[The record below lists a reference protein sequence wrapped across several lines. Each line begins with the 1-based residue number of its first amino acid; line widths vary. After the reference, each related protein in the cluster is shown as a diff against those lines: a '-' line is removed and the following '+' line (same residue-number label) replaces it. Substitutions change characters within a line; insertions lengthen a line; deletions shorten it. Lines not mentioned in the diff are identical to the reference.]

1 MQILAILKL
10 EEEVTPDKMGPHLD
24 AEVKHTLEAYL
35 DGHIRNFWFRA
46 DRAGVVFMLES
57 TDEDEARRVLA
68 ELPLAVAG
76 LANFELI
83 PLKPLQPL
91 GRLIGRE
98 ISS

>member
-1 MQILAILKL
+1 MQILAILRLK
-10 EEEVTPDKMGPHLD
+10 EEVTPDKMGPHLD

-35 DGHIRNFWFRA
+35 DGNIRNFWFRG
-46 DRAGVVFMLES
+46 DHPGVVFMLES

-76 LANFELI
+76 LVNIEVI

-98 ISS
+98 MPS

>member
-10 EEEVTPDKMGPHLD
+10 KEEVTPDKMGPHLD

-35 DGHIRNFWFRA
+35 DGNIRNFWFRE
-46 DRAGVVFMLES
+46 DRPGVVFMLES
-57 TDEDEARRVLA
+57 TDENDARCVLA

-76 LANFELI
+76 LVDIEVI
-83 PLKPLQPL
+83 PLKPLVPL

-98 ISS
+98 MSS